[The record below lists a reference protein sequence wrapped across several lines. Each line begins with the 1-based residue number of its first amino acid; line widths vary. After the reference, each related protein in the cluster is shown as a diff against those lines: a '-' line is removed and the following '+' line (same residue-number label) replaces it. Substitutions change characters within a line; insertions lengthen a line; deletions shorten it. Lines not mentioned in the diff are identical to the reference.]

1 MGTIVYYFTTKIGPW
16 LLLLIFGF
24 IIPGI
29 LTIWNVYN
37 LISKKPKL
45 EKLISTLTIFVGG
58 SLYLIIH
65 GISHIKYDDASSEL
79 FIGFSDMSP
88 DLDDINF
95 NIIGENLVIVCK
107 NGIDNKLKIGKRISV
122 VSAPRYFGD
131 SYVYPIVSITVDG
144 ECLLDFEVGYQNLL
158 HWLKSFKVRFLYFS

>member
-1 MGTIVYYFTTKIGPW
+1 MKKIIICVSILAFVFFGIRFLDSSRFITYYSDKENYINVTGTV
-16 LLLLIFGF
+16 
-24 IIPGI
+24 
-29 LTIWNVYN
+29 
-37 LISKKPKL
+37 
-45 EKLISTLTIFVGG
+45 
-58 SLYLIIH
+58 
-65 GISHIKYDDASSEL
+65 SHIKYDDASSEL